1 MKALEQISGWLWST
15 PMVLLVLGIGTVF
28 TVWMRVPQ
36 IRRIPDMIRQLKGGG
51 GSERGISS
59 FESLA
64 MARRV
69 SGSSGSPSPTPSRR
83 SSRRR

>member
-1 MKALEQISGWLWST
+1 MKALEQISVWLWST

-59 FESLA
+59 FE
-64 MARRV
+64 
-69 SGSSGSPSPTPSRR
+69 
-83 SSRRR
+83 